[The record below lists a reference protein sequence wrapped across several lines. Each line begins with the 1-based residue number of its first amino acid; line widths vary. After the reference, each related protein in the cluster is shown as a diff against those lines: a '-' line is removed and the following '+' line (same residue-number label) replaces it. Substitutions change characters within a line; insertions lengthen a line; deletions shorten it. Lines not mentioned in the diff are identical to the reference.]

1 MMQSV
6 DLARRQLA
14 TRGGVTDLEVAVG
27 EVATMLRTNV
37 NCTAGADKH
46 AKRFRVPD
54 APTRRCDDCRLQ
66 EDSACPERA
75 GPAVRRE

>member
-1 MMQSV
+1 MQSV

-37 NCTAGADKH
+37 NCTAGGDKR
-46 AKRFRVPD
+46 KTLSR
-54 APTRRCDDCRLQ
+54 
-66 EDSACPERA
+66 S
-75 GPAVRRE
+75 